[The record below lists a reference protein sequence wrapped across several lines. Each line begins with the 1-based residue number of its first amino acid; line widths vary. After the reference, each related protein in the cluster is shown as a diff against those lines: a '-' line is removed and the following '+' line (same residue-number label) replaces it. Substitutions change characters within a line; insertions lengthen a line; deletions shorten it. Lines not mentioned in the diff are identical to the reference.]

1 MFPGADPD
9 GRSASRPAAPE
20 ELRPRGLPRRRPR
33 LPSRPRSYRL
43 PVYDLKERL
52 AWEIAVGQLLGIAR
66 GAAIDLDLLVEHHE
80 RMEADESASRADQH
94 STGVSA
100 VERAKVRAIRLRPG
114 QQDQVGLQVEVDPTA
129 GRTGIGRSL
138 SDSVLQVFKVEC
150 QSRSLLHTFRGQT
163 CQLLQRTGLAPAS
176 ARICDWLARSAQSAR
191 VATLGVILAP
201 RATPAPNRLL
211 ATLPR

>member
-1 MFPGADPD
+1 MGNR
-9 GRSASRPAAPE
+9 GRKAARYSPSS
-20 ELRPRGLPRRRPR
+20 GHR
-33 LPSRPRSYRL
+33 L
-43 PVYDLKERL
+43 
-52 AWEIAVGQLLGIAR
+52 
-66 GAAIDLDLLVEHHE
+66 AAIDLDLLVEHHE

-129 GRTGIGRSL
+129 GCTGIGRSL

-191 VATLGVILAP
+191 VAPLAFILAP
-201 RATPAPNRLL
+201 RATPAPNAAPGCAVLVQEHPIELVER
-211 ATLPR
+211 RRFVE